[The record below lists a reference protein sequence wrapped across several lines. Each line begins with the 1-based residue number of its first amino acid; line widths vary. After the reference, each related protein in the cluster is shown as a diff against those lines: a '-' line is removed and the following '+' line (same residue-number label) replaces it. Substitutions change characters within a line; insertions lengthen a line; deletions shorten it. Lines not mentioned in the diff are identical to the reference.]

1 MVNERLTGP
10 RGRGQ
15 RRSGHSYKAVIRQ
28 SASPRIDTP
37 LDSCVSAGGFA
48 LGADMAADTNYR
60 AGIKLQFKSEWASFA
75 ASFARF
81 EYALKMA
88 GYLKYDKLG
97 VSAEAGWA
105 GFAKDMGD
113 AFFAE
118 CRIEPALAVLFVAP
132 PRLLKVEKDQAVA
145 WKKSRAVNGL
155 ADFFAVI
162 GDVQRGLFHGDPR
175 AHGER
180 DGDLINAAQEALDM
194 AFGFAARR
202 TDVDKLVR
210 FCAAFRFLP

>member
-1 MVNERLTGP
+1 MT
-10 RGRGQ
+10 
-15 RRSGHSYKAVIRQ
+15 
-28 SASPRIDTP
+28 
-37 LDSCVSAGGFA
+37 
-48 LGADMAADTNYR
+48 ADTNYR

-75 ASFARF
+75 ATFARF

-105 GFAKDMGD
+105 GFARELGD
-113 AFFAE
+113 GFLAE
-118 CRIEPALAVLFVAP
+118 CRAEPAVAVLFAAP

-155 ADFFAVI
+155 ADFFTVI

-175 AHGER
+175 VHGDR
-180 DGDLINAAQEALDM
+180 DGVLINAAQEALDM
-194 AFGFAARR
+194 AWAYTAKQ
-202 TDVDKLVR
+202 TDVPKLVR
-210 FCAAFRFLP
+210 FCEAFRFTQ